1 MEKTQRAHCSAM
13 GAEEGGGSSAWMQ
26 RSTDMYY
33 RTYWNDLQ
41 AFILKG

>member
-1 MEKTQRAHCSAM
+1 MEMTQRAHRSAR
-13 GAEEGGGSSAWMQ
+13 GADEGGGSSASIQ
-26 RSTDMYY
+26 RKIDICY